1 MVNQEHID
9 WADIVNKLSIQKE
22 EAIAKLHIVL
32 SHASDCDCYCNNDV
46 YEGINEAIQ
55 ILKRYMK

>member
-9 WADIVNKLSIQKE
+9 WADIVTKLSIQKE
-22 EAIAKLHIVL
+22 EAIAKLEIL
-32 SHASDCDCYCNNDV
+32 ISDREYYFCDDGV